1 MNSEARRRIAVLC
14 SHICPSHINSQNTHI
29 VSTSNCSSES
39 TTAQVQTRDLVKNP
53 NSQDTCIFCQII
65 QGNSPAFKL
74 YEDDTCICIL
84 DTSPLSRGH
93 SLLIPKRHFCSLDTT
108 HPSVIAAM
116 CSKIPFI
123 SNAIKKATGCD
134 SFNLVVNNGAAAG
147 QVIFHTHIHIIP
159 RKAHDRLWD
168 SESLRRLSVKLD
180 EEAPHLVESIREH
193 LLLAKNE
200 EECKDQGSALAG
212 NCRG

>member
-1 MNSEARRRIAVLC
+1 MDYEAQRRIAVLC
-14 SHICPSHINSQNTHI
+14 SHLCPSHFNSRNTHI

-39 TTAQVQTRDLVKNP
+39 TTAQVQTRDLVKSP

-65 QGNSPAFKL
+65 RGNSPAFK
-74 YEDDTCICIL
+74 
-84 DTSPLSRGH
+84 
-93 SLLIPKRHFCSLDTT
+93 
-108 HPSVIAAM
+108 VIAAM

-147 QVIFHTHIHIIP
+147 QVIFH
-159 RKAHDRLWD
+159 
-168 SESLRRLSVKLD
+168 SLRRLSVKLD